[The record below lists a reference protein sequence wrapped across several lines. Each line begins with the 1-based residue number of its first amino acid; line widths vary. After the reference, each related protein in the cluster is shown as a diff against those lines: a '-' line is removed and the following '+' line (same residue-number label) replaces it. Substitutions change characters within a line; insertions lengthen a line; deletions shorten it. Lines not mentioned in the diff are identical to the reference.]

1 MDGGFTFTCDEDYFG
16 SDPDVYRFDPSD
28 SDEVQASRPFHVD
41 INPEVICNDDAAWEK
56 EVVPAFAELGFI
68 CIWTSDNKMGFSID
82 PKLGP
87 LEDTSVYF
95 RAVNAL
101 NAFACGF
108 PAHWALKPLSGDM
121 EFDSFELTPAHG
133 STEAQLV
140 ERYNIF
146 KGLYQHHPEL
156 QALPCAIRFYD
167 EPDISLVASKL
178 LIYLLVDFSVEF
190 IKCGGDFESL
200 AKELLEDHE
209 RLKDHPFPYMDDTM
223 ETGKALSDA
232 LGRYYCYLSRFGL

>member
-1 MDGGFTFTCDEDYFG
+1 MML
-16 SDPDVYRFDPSD
+16 
-28 SDEVQASRPFHVD
+28 
-41 INPEVICNDDAAWEK
+41 
-56 EVVPAFAELGFI
+56 LGKKR
-68 CIWTSDNKMGFSID
+68 WYQLLLNLDNKMGFSID

-87 LEDTSVYF
+87 LEDTSVFF

-108 PAHWALKPLSGDM
+108 PAHWVMTADLLRCFLFPLLSGDM
-121 EFDSFELTPAHG
+121 EFDSFQLTPADG
-133 STEAQLV
+133 STKQQLV

-156 QALPCAIRFYD
+156 QALPCVIRFCD

-178 LIYLLVDFSVEF
+178 LIYLLVHFSVEF

-209 RLKDHPFPYMDDTM
+209 RLKDHPFPY
-223 ETGKALSDA
+223 G
-232 LGRYYCYLSRFGL
+232 